1 MSVGINSSA
10 SSSAMKPKTP
20 RSTIRENIA
29 SRKADAAV
37 EASAPTSRRG
47 GLFSCLCGGGGG
59 VVAKTDPRLIK
70 KVHNLWG
77 SIKEKE
83 DGEVERLKCWEIIL
97 ADEALIELIGKG
109 DSAKGK
115 ARLLAMKAV
124 RALDQ
129 VREDGRICEE
139 EFCRLYDGGVLASA
153 DQFVHTDE
161 DDPLRVKVLALGEA
175 A

>member
-1 MSVGINSSA
+1 MSVGVNSTT

-20 RSTIRENIA
+20 RTTIRENIA
-29 SRKADAAV
+29 SRKADAVV
-37 EASAPTSRRG
+37 EASKPTSRRG
-47 GLFSCLCGGGGG
+47 GFFSCLCGGA

-129 VREDGRICEE
+129 IREDGRICEE
-139 EFCRLYDGGVLASA
+139 EFYRLYDGDVLASA
-153 DQFVHTDE
+153 EQFVHTDE
-161 DDPLRVKVLALGEA
+161 DDPLRVKVLAMWEA